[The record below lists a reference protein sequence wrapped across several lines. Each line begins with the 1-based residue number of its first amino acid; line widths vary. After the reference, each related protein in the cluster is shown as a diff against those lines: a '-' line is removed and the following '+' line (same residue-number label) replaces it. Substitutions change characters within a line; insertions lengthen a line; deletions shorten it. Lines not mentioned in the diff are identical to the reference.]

1 MMRWI
6 MLGLARFAAAV
17 LPALQAQ
24 EDRRCAETDTDPE
37 VT

>member
-1 MMRWI
+1 MMRWVT
-6 MLGLARFAAAV
+6 LALARFAAAA

-37 VT
+37 VA